1 MIEFTIVNVLLA
13 AGLSLVIAVI
23 FIYNIRQELK

>member
-1 MIEFTIVNVLLA
+1 MIEYTTVNVLLA

-23 FIYNIRQELK
+23 FIYTIKKELK

>member
-1 MIEFTIVNVLLA
+1 MIEFTTVNVLLA

-23 FIYNIRQELK
+23 FIYTIKKELK